1 MYRSYIGFPV
11 PVLVGYCGKCVNIWR
26 TENVR
31 CFSESVIRNH
41 RGPVWRAVTTP
52 LLFYITF
59 QRVTRLMHFLKYI
72 CLSLSLMQGL
82 RTNHTLP
89 MNELIV
95 EQFNSKSPPPTTD
108 G

>member
-1 MYRSYIGFPV
+1 M
-11 PVLVGYCGKCVNIWR
+11 NIWR

-31 CFSESVIRNH
+31 CFFSERVIRNH
-41 RGPVWRAVTTP
+41 RGPVWRVVTTP
-52 LLFYITF
+52 LSFLYYFSTSNTIHAF
-59 QRVTRLMHFLKYI
+59 FLKIYI
-72 CLSLSLMQGL
+72 SLSLSLMQGL

>member
-1 MYRSYIGFPV
+1 MYIA
-11 PVLVGYCGKCVNIWR
+11 
-26 TENVR
+26 
-31 CFSESVIRNH
+31 FSESVIHNH

-52 LLFYITF
+52 LSFLYYVSTSNTIHALFIYIYIYIYIS
-59 QRVTRLMHFLKYI
+59 LK
-72 CLSLSLMQGL
+72 QGL

-95 EQFNSKSPPPTTD
+95 EHFKSKSPPPTTD